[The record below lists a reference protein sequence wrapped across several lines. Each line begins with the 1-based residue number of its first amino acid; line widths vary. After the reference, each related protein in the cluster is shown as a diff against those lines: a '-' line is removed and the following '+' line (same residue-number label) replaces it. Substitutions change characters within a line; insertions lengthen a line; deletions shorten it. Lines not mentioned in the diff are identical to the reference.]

1 MARLPTV
8 QDLGVR
14 SFQDRSTV
22 VTPRADTRGQDAL
35 VSTISNISQRRNER
49 LDASS
54 LHKAKIHFQKA
65 KLEADAAFDQDP
77 DFETYQE
84 RYDEKMKTA
93 MSSAL
98 DLVRNPGDRERFS
111 SDMSLYRAQGNQMM
125 IAKAFGKEVDK
136 GLADLD
142 ETLTI
147 GRENYL
153 RSSNQQDKQFAIDTA
168 NEAIN
173 AAELATHIDADKAQK
188 MRQNLALD
196 LAIAS
201 VETAPPENQLKLL
214 KSRAGVM
221 EYMPLDVRKKMMK
234 NAEAQLGAQK
244 SLDLANTIREEGGTR
259 EERLAKVHKIKDPK
273 VKAGVKSQ
281 VINDFNLEKT
291 SDGEARYA
299 VYDEAAKGL
308 LAGKDLPSFIVEMPD
323 KWNSLEA
330 KEQSALINMSQT
342 KTPSTTN
349 FAAYHKL
356 NQLKQ
361 KDKVEAYHFFLDN
374 VSSFSASD
382 AKSESDYF
390 TGLGEEPKP
399 LFSMKETFNKKAKV
413 LNVKDEDL
421 GLAEYR
427 IQEEYGTWAKANPG
441 ETMDLDTQNSIVNSV
456 FDTVAGSGFLGFG
469 KQRAFELPKH
479 KADAQKME
487 KEFARYAQERNNG
500 VDPDADTKLR
510 IRDAMVRRGLISD
523 YGAQ

>member
-1 MARLPTV
+1 MGRLPTAR
-8 QDLGVR
+8 DLGVR

-35 VSTISNISQRRNER
+35 VSTISNISKGMNER

-54 LHKAKIHFQKA
+54 LHKAKIQFQKA
-65 KLEADAAFDQDP
+65 KLEADSAFDQDP
-77 DFETYQE
+77 DFETYQQ

-93 MSSAL
+93 MSSASE
-98 DLVRNPGDRERFS
+98 LVRNPKDRERFS
-111 SDMSLYRAQGNQMM
+111 SDMSLYQAQGSQRM
-125 IAKAFGKEVDK
+125 IAKAFGKEVDR

-153 RSSNQQDKQFAIDTA
+153 RSSSQQDKQFAIDTA

-173 AAELATHIDADKAQK
+173 SAELATHIDSDKAQK
-188 MRQNLALD
+188 MRQDLALD

-201 VETAPPENQLKLL
+201 VETAPPENQIKLL

-221 EYMPLDVRKKMMK
+221 EYMPLDVRTKMMK
-234 NAEAQLGAQK
+234 NAEVQLGAQK
-244 SLDLANTIREEGGTR
+244 SLGLANTIREEGGTLD
-259 EERLAKVHKIKDPK
+259 ERLTKVHKIKDPK
-273 VKAGVKSQ
+273 IKASVKSQ
-281 VINDFNLEKT
+281 AINDFNLEKT
-291 SDGEARYA
+291 ANGEERYA
-299 VYDEAAKGL
+299 IYDEAAKGL
-308 LAGKDLPSFIVEMPD
+308 IAGKDLPSFIVEMPD
-323 KWNSLEA
+323 KWNALEA
-330 KEQSALINMSQT
+330 KEQSALINMSKT
-342 KTPSTTN
+342 KTPSTTS

-374 VSSFSASD
+374 VSAFSSGD

-390 TGLGEEPKP
+390 TGLAEEPKP

-441 ETMDLDTQNSIVNSV
+441 ETMDLNTQNSIINAV
-456 FDTVAGSGFLGFG
+456 FDDVAGSGFLGFG
-469 KQRAFELPKH
+469 KQKAFELPKS
-479 KADAQKME
+479 KADALKME
-487 KEFARYAQERNNG
+487 KEFARYATERNNG
-500 VDPDADTKLR
+500 VEPNADTKLR
-510 IRDAMVRRGLISD
+510 IRDAMVRRGLITD
-523 YGAQ
+523 YGVQ